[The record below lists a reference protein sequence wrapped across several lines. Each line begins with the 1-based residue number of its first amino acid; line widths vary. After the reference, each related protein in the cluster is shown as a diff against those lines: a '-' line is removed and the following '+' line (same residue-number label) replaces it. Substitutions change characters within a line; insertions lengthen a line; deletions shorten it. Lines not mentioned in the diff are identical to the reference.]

1 MTSPINIKTD
11 NNRYFN
17 PQNNEYLFK
26 IILNFKNDTKKEIV
40 KLTSTKYVKLI
51 KNSDLVNYNEIKDF
65 KIIIQNISNM
75 ISYNFESTFLNLDED
90 DDEEENFKTFRNSEI
105 YLEFSKNI
113 NNNYTECNCYLNA
126 NDSNR
131 IFVTPPNY

>member
-26 IILNFKNDTKKEIV
+26 IILNLKNDTKKEIV

-90 DDEEENFKTFRNSEI
+90 EEENFKTFRNSEI

>member
-51 KNSDLVNYNEIKDF
+51 KNNDLVNYNEIKDF

-75 ISYNFESTFLNLDED
+75 ISYNFESTFLSLDED
-90 DDEEENFKTFRNSEI
+90 DDEENFKTFRNSEI

-126 NDSNR
+126 NDNNR

>member
-75 ISYNFESTFLNLDED
+75 ISYNFESIFLSLDED
-90 DDEEENFKTFRNSEI
+90 DEEEENFKTFRNSEI

-126 NDSNR
+126 NDNNR

>member
-75 ISYNFESTFLNLDED
+75 ISYNFESTFLSLDED
-90 DDEEENFKTFRNSEI
+90 DEEEENFKTFRNSEI

-126 NDSNR
+126 NDNNR